1 MWRKLGKLVFRRNCE
16 VQDELRFGGYSVQGN
31 LPRDRDSHRTV
42 PVAVGAQLAVTFH
55 ALAARWQDQLSQLQ
69 TLKPPANLA
78 TTFNTLTGAASR
90 AEADLNA
97 IVAAAETHNKSAA
110 EQASASLV
118 TDIESAKAA
127 STTITP

>member
-1 MWRKLGKLVFRRNCE
+1 M
-16 VQDELRFGGYSVQGN
+16 
-31 LPRDRDSHRTV
+31 
-42 PVAVGAQLAVTFH
+42 
-55 ALAARWQDQLSQLQ
+55 
-69 TLKPPANLA
+69 KPPANLGA
-78 TTFNTLTGAASR
+78 TFNTLTSAASR

-97 IVAAAETHNKSAA
+97 IVAAAETHDETPAA